1 MNGSDG
7 LLLSEGKQAQGS
19 RQTFLKGSIMLL
31 SASGLGQQ
39 MGKGLF
45 YLA

>member
-19 RQTFLKGSIMLL
+19 RQTFLKGGIMLL

-45 YLA
+45 